1 MYTKLK
7 FAGLGVALTLI
18 AACDVAYP
26 VAVIGENGTVFRG
39 VATDTVFEGGQF
51 QATNGGTVCTG
62 QFTRQAEV
70 SQVSFPVRCSNG
82 LTGLGKAKFENG
94 TRGAGTVYMQD
105 GSEWQFIFGRA
116 AGSI

>member
-1 MYTKLK
+1 MHSKFK
-7 FAGLGVALTLI
+7 FAGLGMALTLI

-39 VATDTVFEGGQF
+39 VATDTVMAGGQF
-51 QATNGGTVCTG
+51 QATNGNTVCTG
-62 QFTRQAEV
+62 QFARQVDV
-70 SQVSFPVRCSNG
+70 SNVSFPVQCSNG
-82 LTGLGKAKFENG
+82 LSGIGKAKFENG

-116 AGSI
+116 AGAI